1 MLCELQLKKKNKQKS
16 ILKILRS
23 TVCLSLNKI
32 FLLFFHVR
40 PIIPGDTR
48 CSQETVW
55 EKLLS
60 TQHFKIH
67 SKMWLQQE
75 REKREGRARGL
86 RTDCTNLITVL
97 ELVICLILQK
107 QKAKSQL
114 NSFINNRFL
123 SIFYYYC
130 QKCCW
135 IIEVKCQ
142 VKKNLLLTQII
153 ILNRE

>member
-60 TQHFKIH
+60 TQHFKIQT
-67 SKMWLQQE
+67 KMWLQQE

-123 SIFYYYC
+123 SIF
-130 QKCCW
+130 
-135 IIEVKCQ
+135 
-142 VKKNLLLTQII
+142 II
-153 ILNRE
+153 IVRNAVGSLRLNVRLKRIFS

>member
-123 SIFYYYC
+123 SIF
-130 QKCCW
+130 
-135 IIEVKCQ
+135 
-142 VKKNLLLTQII
+142 II
-153 ILNRE
+153 IVRNAVGSLRLNVRLKRIFS

>member
-86 RTDCTNLITVL
+86 RTDCTNLMTVL

-123 SIFYYYC
+123 STF
-130 QKCCW
+130 
-135 IIEVKCQ
+135 
-142 VKKNLLLTQII
+142 II
-153 ILNRE
+153 IVRNAVGSLRLNVRLKRIFS